1 MFEIQ
6 LKRAYEPALEADGF
20 RLLVDRL
27 WPRGVSKEKASLT
40 EWAKDLAPSPELRK
54 AFCHQAELMET
65 FRVQYALELDHSDK
79 AAAYV
84 PRIREMLARK
94 PVTLVYGAKDP
105 LINHAVVLKAWLED
119 ALQRLG

>member
-6 LKRAYEPALEADGF
+6 LKRVYEPALETDGF

-27 WPRGVSKEKASLT
+27 WPRGISKEKASLT
-40 EWAKDLAPSPELRK
+40 EWAKDLAPSSELRK
-54 AFCHQAELMET
+54 AFCHKAELMET
-65 FRVQYALELDHSDK
+65 FRVQYALELDHSDE

-84 PRIREMLARK
+84 SGIREMLQQK

-105 LINHAVVLKAWLED
+105 LINHAVVLKDWLED